1 MNTPVPSPISQSITE
16 MTDLQISSQ
25 NSGPTYRDLD
35 TKFPPAKDLSAPDQ
49 LSPSLADF
57 GSEASPIIESPTLL
71 ATSVSQPTHDDV
83 PLDTPYPTDTPQVP
97 RHKAIQDLLREH
109 GIASPPLTS
118 PPITEENEQVTP
130 VAIADSDDPT
140 KLDPPVDLGTP
151 AATDNV
157 TSG

>member
-16 MTDLQISSQ
+16 MTDLHILSQ

-71 ATSVSQPTHDDV
+71 DTSVSQPTHDNDNI
-83 PLDTPYPTDTPQVP
+83 PLDTPYPVQVP
-97 RHKAIQDLLREH
+97 QHKAIQNLLREH

-118 PPITEENEQVTP
+118 PPSNEEFEP
-130 VAIADSDDPT
+130 VSPMVAADSVDPT
-140 KLDPPVDLGTP
+140 KLDPPMNLGTP
-151 AATDNV
+151 AATDYV